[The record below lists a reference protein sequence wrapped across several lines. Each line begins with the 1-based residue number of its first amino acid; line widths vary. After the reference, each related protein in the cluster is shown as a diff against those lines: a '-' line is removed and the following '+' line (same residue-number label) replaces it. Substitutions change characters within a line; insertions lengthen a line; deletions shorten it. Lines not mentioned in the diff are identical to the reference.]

1 MKRTHFEGDHEAYR
15 ETVREFYAREVEPN
29 YERWEEE
36 RLIDRSV
43 YLAAGKAGILGL
55 GVPEEFG
62 GSGVTD
68 YRFRQIVQEETAR
81 TNTTSFG
88 ATLALQDDIAIPYL
102 LHLVP
107 RSRRLAGCRVW
118 PPVRSSVPSR

>member
-1 MKRTHFEGDHEAYR
+1 MKRTHFDSDHEAYR
-15 ETVREFYAREVEPN
+15 ETVREFYTREVVPN

-88 ATLALQDDIAIPYL
+88 RPWHCRTTSPSRTSCTSE
-102 LHLVP
+102 P
-107 RSRRLAGCRVW
+107 RSRRPAGCRVW
-118 PPVRSSVPSR
+118 LPARSSAPSR